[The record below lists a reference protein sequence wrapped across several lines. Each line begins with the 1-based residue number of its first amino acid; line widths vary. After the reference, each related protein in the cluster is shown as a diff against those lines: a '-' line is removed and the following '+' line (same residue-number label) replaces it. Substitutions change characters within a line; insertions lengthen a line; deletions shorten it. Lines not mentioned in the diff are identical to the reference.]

1 MKFLMV
7 CLGNICRS
15 PLAEGILKQ
24 KAKQEGLNWEV
35 DSAGTIGYHNG
46 ALPDTRSIAVAQE
59 YDLDITDQQSRKLT
73 VQDLDNFD
81 VIYVMDS
88 SNYTDVISLCENATQ
103 KSKVQLIMNMVMPG
117 RNVAVPDPY
126 WGDQGFRNV
135 YLMLEKA
142 CEGIVKA
149 YQ

>member
-15 PLAEGILKQ
+15 PLAEGILKE

-35 DSAGTIGYHNG
+35 DSSGTSSYHNG
-46 ALPDTRSIAVAQE
+46 ALPDTRSIAVAKE
-59 YDLDITDQQSRKLT
+59 YGLDITDQQSRKLT
-73 VQDLDNFD
+73 AQDLDNFD

-88 SNYTDVISLCENATQ
+88 SNYNDVISLCENATQ

-117 RNVAVPDPY
+117 CNVAVPDPY

-135 YLMLEKA
+135 YLMLEEA
-142 CEGIVKA
+142 CEAIVKA